1 MESLD
6 KDTVLSL
13 IKYDLS
19 FVTAPVHFS
28 VEGITAI
35 MLIKILTGLLFLCMY
50 FFSGMYIY
58 FGNKLWGLTDNKIT
72 RLDNLS
78 NKISLT
84 QSQRFV
90 ETHFLIL

>member
-6 KDTVLSL
+6 KDTLLSL

-35 MLIKILTGLLFLCMY
+35 MLMKILTGLHAIFMY
-50 FFSGMYIY
+50 VCIFSV
-58 FGNKLWGLTDNKIT
+58 DC
-72 RLDNLS
+72 S
-78 NKISLT
+78 S
-84 QSQRFV
+84 
-90 ETHFLIL
+90 ILEINCGV